1 MSAVARTD
9 TSVFGKWW
17 WTIDRWTL
25 GALFLLVLIGALLL
39 LAASPSVAERIG
51 LNAYHF
57 VQRQFVVMPVA
68 LALMIVVSLMS
79 PLQIRRLSVLGFAA
93 TIVLLAIVPLVGQE
107 IKGATRWVSIGSFSL
122 QPSEF
127 AKPFFAV
134 VTAWM
139 FAEWRRDEAF
149 PGHIIAIGLYL
160 MTAALLL
167 SQPDL
172 GMTVVVSTIWFGQFF
187 LAGLPMILVVGFI
200 AAGVSGLI
208 GAYFL
213 FPHVASRVD
222 RFLDPSA
229 GDSYQV
235 NQSLEAFMNGGLL
248 GTGPGEG
255 IVKAHLPDAHADF
268 IFSVAG
274 EEFGGI
280 ACLVIIA
287 LYCFVVLRG
296 YARLLGEQSLFVVL
310 AASGLLTQF
319 GLQALIHMA
328 SAMHMMPAKGMTLP
342 FISYGGSS
350 LLALGLGMG
359 MALALTRKRFGGED
373 LP

>member
-1 MSAVARTD
+1 M
-9 TSVFGKWW
+9 
-17 WTIDRWTL
+17 I
-25 GALFLLVLIGALLL
+25 
-39 LAASPSVAERIG
+39 
-51 LNAYHF
+51 
-57 VQRQFVVMPVA
+57 MPVA
-68 LALMIVVSLMS
+68 LAVMVGVSLLS

-93 TIVLLAIVPLVGQE
+93 TVVMLLLVPLVGNE
-107 IKGATRWVSIGSFSL
+107 IKGATRWISLGGFSI

-127 AKPFFAV
+127 TKPFFAV

-149 PGHIIAIGLYL
+149 PGHLVAIGLYL

-172 GMTVVVSTIWFGQFF
+172 GMTVVVSAIWFGQFF

-200 AAGVSGLI
+200 ATGVSGLV

-213 FPHVASRVD
+213 FPHVSSRID
-222 RFLDPSA
+222 RFLDPAA

-235 NQSLEAFMNGGLL
+235 DRSLEAFMNGGLI

-255 IVKAHLPDAHADF
+255 TVKLYLPDAHADF

-287 LYCFVVLRG
+287 LYAFVVLRG
-296 YARLLGEQSLFVVL
+296 YARLLGEQSLFVLL
-310 AASGLLTQF
+310 AGTGLLTQF
-319 GLQALIHMA
+319 ALQALIHMA
-328 SAMHMMPAKGMTLP
+328 SAVHMMPAKGMTLP